1 MYYCLIKTEVNFGKA
16 IAHLERAIKLDG
28 NISSYYIT
36 KGLLEYENC
45 DLDSCITSF
54 ALAKGI
60 NVKNEEGQ
68 KSEILKKFL
77 NDILRNKK

>member
-45 DLDSCITSF
+45 DLDSCTTSF
-54 ALAKGI
+54 ALP
-60 NVKNEEGQ
+60 EERNPEKVPQ
-68 KSEILKKFL
+68 RYSEE
-77 NDILRNKK
+77 